1 MRTSKVCLSYVNKC
15 IIIIIII
22 IIIISEAP

>member
-1 MRTSKVCLSYVNKC
+1 MRTSKVCLSYVNKF